1 MTTLSAAVGR
11 TLAACGIRHAFGVV
25 GGGNILATAA
35 LTASGVRYT
44 AARHEGGAMA
54 MADAYYRATGEVA
67 VCTTTHGPGLANTA
81 TPLAEAVKN
90 RSGVVLLCG
99 DAPLAG
105 PRPHDID
112 QSAFAA
118 SLGVP
123 VVRLSDPATARREI
137 AGAVGTARARQCPVA
152 VFIPGDLSGAAVPA
166 DEPEPDTAADPVV
179 PAYPVPAYPV
189 ADGPAGAAPPQDL
202 ARAVAALAGA
212 RRPLLL
218 AGLGAWRSGAGKILL
233 ELGDRL
239 GALYATTVM
248 ASGLFHDSPWSLG
261 VCGGFADPAAAA
273 LAGEADVIVAFG
285 ARLDTF
291 TLHGG
296 RILDPAATV
305 VQVDL
310 TAGPTADRVDVHVRG
325 DAAAVAAQ
333 LLDALDAP
341 APPPP
346 GWRTG
351 ATARALPAG
360 WAARPYE
367 DASAGGR
374 IDPRTL
380 TSALARL
387 LPAQRTVVLDGGH
400 FIGWPA
406 MYWRIPDPAGLV
418 FTGAAF
424 QSIGLGLAGA
434 VGAAVGRPDR
444 TVVAAVGDGGALMG
458 LSELD
463 TLIRTGRP
471 ALVVVYDD
479 AAYGFE
485 EHMYAP
491 QGADSAT
498 MTFADTDFAGVAR
511 ALGAA
516 AATVRTVD
524 DLDVVR
530 SWRDRGAPG
539 TLLLD
544 CKVVSGVVAPYL
556 ADLIAPRTAG

>member
-1 MTTLSAAVGR
+1 
-11 TLAACGIRHAFGVV
+11 I
-25 GGGNILATAA
+25 
-35 LTASGVRYT
+35 
-44 AARHEGGAMA
+44 
-54 MADAYYRATGEVA
+54 
-67 VCTTTHGPGLANTA
+67 
-81 TPLAEAVKN
+81 
-90 RSGVVLLCG
+90 
-99 DAPLAG
+99 
-105 PRPHDID
+105 
-112 QSAFAA
+112 
-118 SLGVP
+118 
-123 VVRLSDPATARREI
+123 
-137 AGAVGTARARQCPVA
+137 
-152 VFIPGDLSGAAVPA
+152 
-166 DEPEPDTAADPVV
+166 
-179 PAYPVPAYPV
+179 
-189 ADGPAGAAPPQDL
+189 
-202 ARAVAALAGA
+202 
-212 RRPLLL
+212 
-218 AGLGAWRSGAGKILL
+218 
-233 ELGDRL
+233 
-239 GALYATTVM
+239 GALYTTTVM
-248 ASGLFHDSPWSLG
+248 TSGLFHDSPWSLG

-310 TAGPTADRVDVHVRG
+310 TAGPTAERVDVHVRG
-325 DAAAVAAQ
+325 DAAVVAAQ
-333 LLDALDAP
+333 LLDALAAP

-380 TSALARL
+380 TSALAPL

-463 TLIRTGRP
+463 TLIRSGRP

-524 DLDVVR
+524 DLDAVR
-530 SWRDRGAPG
+530 SWRDRGSPG

-556 ADLIAPRTAG
+556 ADLIAPHNAG

>member
-1 MTTLSAAVGR
+1 MTTLSSAVGR
-11 TLAACGIRHAFGVV
+11 ALAACGIRHAFGVV

-137 AGAVGTARARQCPVA
+137 AGAVRTARARQCPVA
-152 VFIPGDLSGAAVPA
+152 VFIPGDLAGAAVPA
-166 DEPEPDTAADPVV
+166 DESETAARTGTALDTAPDPAADPVA
-179 PAYPVPAYPV
+179 PAYPA
-189 ADGPAGAAPPQDL
+189 AAGPAGAAPPHDL

-233 ELGDRL
+233 ELGDRI
-239 GALYATTVM
+239 GALYTTTVM

-310 TAGPTADRVDVHVRG
+310 TAGPTAERVDVHVRG
-325 DAAAVAAQ
+325 DAAVVAAQ
-333 LLDALDAP
+333 LLDALAAP

-367 DASAGGR
+367 DASAGAGSTPVPS
-374 IDPRTL
+374 PRHWPL
-380 TSALARL
+380 CCRRSA
-387 LPAQRTVVLDGGH
+387 P
-400 FIGWPA
+400 W
-406 MYWRIPDPAGLV
+406 
-418 FTGAAF
+418 
-424 QSIGLGLAGA
+424 
-434 VGAAVGRPDR
+434 
-444 TVVAAVGDGGALMG
+444 
-458 LSELD
+458 
-463 TLIRTGRP
+463 
-471 ALVVVYDD
+471 
-479 AAYGFE
+479 
-485 EHMYAP
+485 
-491 QGADSAT
+491 
-498 MTFADTDFAGVAR
+498 
-511 ALGAA
+511 
-516 AATVRTVD
+516 
-524 DLDVVR
+524 
-530 SWRDRGAPG
+530 SW
-539 TLLLD
+539 
-544 CKVVSGVVAPYL
+544 
-556 ADLIAPRTAG
+556 TAGTSSAGPRCTGGSPIRPGSCSPARPSRASASASRAPSARPSAGPTAPWWRRWGTAAP